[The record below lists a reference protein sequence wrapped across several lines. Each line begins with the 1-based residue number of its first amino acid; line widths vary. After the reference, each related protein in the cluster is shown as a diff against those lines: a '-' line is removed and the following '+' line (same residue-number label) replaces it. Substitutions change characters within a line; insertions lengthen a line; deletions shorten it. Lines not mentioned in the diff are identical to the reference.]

1 MGLQLSWRLFTMLSV
16 EISTECLQ
24 FNISFVNR
32 RLPRIKSQH
41 DSNIKRDQYS
51 WKTPNYKIL
60 EVIDHTEFTIL
71 SSQWIS
77 RSVRLKSTVGSFF
90 GMPPHLLLLHLAN
103 DNSVRLLS
111 LSLILP
117 YKVFF
122 MSWDIIKNNV
132 FMVWFIHVKVMKLKS
147 HIEKLCLQKDCDAS
161 I

>member
-1 MGLQLSWRLFTMLSV
+1 MLSV

-71 SSQWIS
+71 SSQ
-77 RSVRLKSTVGSFF
+77 
-90 GMPPHLLLLHLAN
+90 
-103 DNSVRLLS
+103 
-111 LSLILP
+111 
-117 YKVFF
+117 
-122 MSWDIIKNNV
+122 
-132 FMVWFIHVKVMKLKS
+132 
-147 HIEKLCLQKDCDAS
+147 
-161 I
+161 